1 MFNYR
6 EPGRNL
12 VLEGENSL
20 GQSWYDGETTM
31 FLEYP
36 DNWWWM
42 FWTRVATLG
51 QLWDYTIYHDEIRES
66 PTPGLFIGLTYLY
79 PCACPHRLA
88 NAHRG
93 GCTQFVW
100 LTVRAAAVPQSTP
113 STSRPSASLGFA
125 SRSCRRRKACGS
137 TPCLRATREPHVPGV

>member
-100 LTVRAAAVPQSTP
+100 LTGGLGLFNLQIIFGIYYKERFKYLSLW
-113 STSRPSASLGFA
+113 ASIN
-125 SRSCRRRKACGS
+125 
-137 TPCLRATREPHVPGV
+137 